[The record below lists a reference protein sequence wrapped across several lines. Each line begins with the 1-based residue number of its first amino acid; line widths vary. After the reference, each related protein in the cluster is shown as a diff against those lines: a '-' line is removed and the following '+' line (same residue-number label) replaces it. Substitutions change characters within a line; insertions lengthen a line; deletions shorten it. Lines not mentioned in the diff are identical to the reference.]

1 MVKLNKIYTRSGDDG
16 STGLGSGARV
26 PKHDLRIAA
35 YGTIDEANA
44 AIGMARL
51 HISGQMPGLDNI
63 LARIQ
68 NDLFDAGA
76 DLCIPEDKAEKSESL
91 RIIPAQIERLE
102 NEIDAL
108 NEKLEPLKSFILPG
122 GTPAAANLHMARTIT
137 RRAERLI
144 AELAAKGNEHVNPLV
159 LKYMNRLSDLLFVM
173 SRSANNNGQDD
184 VLWTPG
190 QNR

>member
-16 STGLGSGARV
+16 STGLGGGARV

-35 YGTIDEANA
+35 YGTLDEANA

-51 HISGQMPGLDNI
+51 HIPKKKPELSDI

-76 DLCIPEDKAEKSESL
+76 DLCIAEDKAGAL
-91 RIIPAQIERLE
+91 RIIPAQIKRLE
-102 NEIDAL
+102 DEIDAL
-108 NEKLEPLKSFILPG
+108 NEKLPPLKSFTLPG
-122 GTPAAANLHMARTIT
+122 GSPAAANLHMARTIT
-137 RRAERLI
+137 RRAERMI
-144 AELAAKGNEHVNPLV
+144 TELAANDNEYVNPLV
-159 LKYMNRLSDLLFVM
+159 LEYINRLSDLLFVM
-173 SRSANNNGQDD
+173 SRSANNNGRDD
-184 VLWTPG
+184 VLWIPG